1 MKNILFKISFT
12 VSSLFLIL
20 LTSCSDEFLE
30 RPPQDVPV
38 DAEFYKTDEQVL
50 AGSAL
55 LYNKVWFLYND
66 KASFSVGDFRGGTM
80 MSVYNY
86 PDMVQFNT
94 TSNSQMNYDV
104 WKSLFNTIGQC
115 NTYIINV
122 NKYAGPDVNPEIK
135 KQTIAEARF
144 MRATAYSLLTMNY
157 GAVPIITNNFTLV
170 GDTTQ
175 VRNTPESVWK
185 FITKDYRAAAE
196 DLKETPLQT
205 GRITKWSAEGMLAR
219 TYLTRAG
226 VGRTEGNRN
235 QVYLDST
242 KYYAERVIT
251 RSGAKLEPKYAD
263 LFLTKNEN
271 NAESLF
277 SLQWIYTGTYSSTTN
292 TAPSSL
298 AFSPSIANGD
308 GWGGDFSATWW
319 ILSKYEG
326 ISPVAGSPGVMEGK
340 TLDQRLKAT
349 FMLPGAHYPEITQTL
364 EDGTEQELRFPY
376 SQGAEISYA
385 STKKYVVGKAKDNGG
400 LAGFHTYEINTYML
414 RLAEMYLA
422 YAEAA
427 VGNNSSTTDAKA
439 IQYFNAVHTRA
450 GLNAIQGP
458 LTFDR
463 IFDERMIEFSV
474 EAMAWYDLVRLHYYN
489 PQKAYDI
496 ISNQDRSAFA
506 IEPDRIP
513 NPTSWKFT
521 KTPWVTV
528 RSYAA
533 NDGNFLIPIP
543 ATEMSQAPNL
553 GKAPVDY
560 YAGKQ

>member
-1 MKNILFKISFT
+1 MNIKYKICFT
-12 VSSLFLIL
+12 VSSLFLL
-20 LTSCSDEFLE
+20 LFTSCSNDFLE
-30 RPPQDVPV
+30 RPPLDVPV
-38 DAEFYKTDEQVL
+38 DANFYQTNEQVL
-50 AGSAL
+50 SGSAL

-94 TSNSQMNYDV
+94 TPNSQMNYDV

-122 NKYAGPDVNPEIK
+122 NKYAGPAVSEDIK
-135 KQTIAEARF
+135 NQTIAEARF

-175 VRNTPESVWK
+175 VRNTSESVWK
-185 FITKDYRAAAE
+185 FITKDYRAAAK

-205 GRITKWSAEGMLAR
+205 GRITKWAAEGMLAR

-226 VGRTEGNRN
+226 IGKSEGARN
-235 QVYLDST
+235 QVFLDST
-242 KYYAERVIT
+242 KYYADRVIT
-251 RSGAKLEPKYAD
+251 QSGAKLQANYAD

-271 NAESLF
+271 NPESLF
-277 SLQWIYTGTYSSTTN
+277 SLQWLYTGTYSSTTN

-298 AFSPSIANGD
+298 AYSPSIANGD

-326 ISPVAGSPGVMEGK
+326 IKPVSGEPNKMQGK

-364 EDGTEQELRFPY
+364 EDGTDQELRFPY
-376 SQGAEISYA
+376 NNGAEISYA
-385 STKKYVVGKAKDNGG
+385 STKKYVVGKAKDNAG

-414 RLAEMYLA
+414 RLAEMYLT

-427 VGNNSSTTDAKA
+427 LGNQTATADSKA
-439 IQYFNAVHTRA
+439 LQYFNAVHTRA
-450 GLNAIQGP
+450 GLPPFQGP
-458 LTFDR
+458 LTFEK

-496 ISNQDRSAFA
+496 ISNQDRAAFA

-513 NPTSWKFT
+513 DPTSWTFT
-521 KTPWVTV
+521 KTSWVAI
-528 RSYAA
+528 RSYEA

-553 GKAPVDY
+553 RKEPVDY
-560 YAGKQ
+560 YGGK